1 MKICIIGP
9 GIMEIPPSGWGAVEI
24 LIWDY
29 KQTLEKFGHE
39 VLIINT
45 NNQNSIIQQ
54 CNNYNPDFVHVQY
67 DEHWMVCDHL
77 NCKNKAITSHF
88 GYLERPELYGGYQS
102 ILNGFMSLRDTKIF
116 ALSQGIANIYA
127 KHGLD
132 QSRIFVVPNGVRTDL
147 FKFNDECLMPD
158 KSIYLAKITIRK
170 RQHLAMNVPGVDF
183 IGNNDY
189 SIPRLIPQKA
199 EWDKETL
206 YQNLTNYANLVL
218 LSDGEAH
225 PLVCLEALS
234 AGLGLVLSEYA
245 AANLDKSLP
254 FINIIP
260 ESLINNEEFVKYTI
274 KENRKVSI
282 LMRKEIRE
290 YAEIFS
296 WEKIISERYLPC
308 VLQ

>member
-1 MKICIIGP
+1 
-9 GIMEIPPSGWGAVEI
+9 
-24 LIWDY
+24 
-29 KQTLEKFGHE
+29 
-39 VLIINT
+39 
-45 NNQNSIIQQ
+45 
-54 CNNYNPDFVHVQY
+54 
-67 DEHWMVCDHL
+67 
-77 NCKNKAITSHF
+77 
-88 GYLERPELYGGYQS
+88 
-102 ILNGFMSLRDTKIF
+102 
-116 ALSQGIANIYA
+116 
-127 KHGLD
+127 
-132 QSRIFVVPNGVRTDL
+132 VVPNGVRTDL